1 MSRKGQV
8 AIESDLIDVKQV
20 LDAYYQL
27 QPNVDDPSQKVVFGT
42 SGHRGASLNSAF
54 NEAHIITITA
64 AIIEYRNRSGITGA
78 LFLGFDTHLL
88 SLPAFMTTL
97 EVLGAAGVDVCID
110 SHVTLGTINRALD
123 GNQSTNLPIWT
134 PTPAISHA
142 VLRANSDTSGNLR
155 ADAFAASIEEPSRAG
170 GLADGI
176 VITPSHNPPSDGG
189 YKYNPAHGGPAD
201 TNATAWIASRANEL
215 LSGGYKDVPRI
226 PFERALDLDTT
237 HRYDFRTHYVDD
249 LENIIDMEAIRNSG
263 VKIGADP
270 LGGAAT
276 EYWGVIA
283 EKYGLNL
290 TVVNETVDPRWPF
303 MTLDWDEKIRMD
315 CSSPYSMQGLVN
327 RFLEDASRYD
337 IGTGNDADSDR
348 HGIVVPNAHA
358 KSTGAAGV
366 DPNNAYTPG
375 LMNPNHFLAVA
386 IDYLFSGARA
396 NWPSSVAVGKTL
408 VSSSLIDR
416 ISGGIGRKLVEV
428 PVGLKWFV
436 PGLISGEL
444 GFGGEESA
452 GASFLRKN
460 GKVWTTD
467 KDGLLLDLLA
477 SEITASTGKN
487 PAEHHRE
494 LIGKYGESWYER
506 IDAPASLEEKDK
518 LKKLSPQDV
527 SALELAGE
535 KITAKLTKAPGND
548 AGIGGLKVVTDNA
561 WFAARP
567 SGTENV
573 YKIYAESFISPEHLA
588 QVQTQAKEVVAKAI
602 S

>member
-1 MSRKGQV
+1 MSRKGQP
-8 AIESDLIDVKQV
+8 AQESDLINVKQV
-20 LDAYYQL
+20 LDAYYAL
-27 QPNVDDPSQKVVFGT
+27 RPDVEDPAQKVVFGT

-54 NEAHIITITA
+54 NEAHIISITA
-64 AIIEYRNRSGITGA
+64 AVMEYRTKSGITGP

-97 EVLGAAGVDVCID
+97 EVLGAAGVQACID

-123 GNQSTNLPIWT
+123 ANQSTNLPIWT

-142 VLRANSDTSGNLR
+142 ILRANSDTAGNLR
-155 ADAFAASIEEPSRAG
+155 PDAFSASIEEPSRAG
-170 GLADGI
+170 NLADGV
-176 VITPSHNPPSDGG
+176 VITPSHNPPTDGG

-201 TNATAWIASRANEL
+201 TAWIAARANEL
-215 LSGGYKDVPRI
+215 LSGGYKDVPRV
-226 PFERALDLDTT
+226 PFERALELDTT
-237 HRYDFRTHYVDD
+237 HTYDFRTHYVND
-249 LENIIDMEAIRNSG
+249 LENIIDMAAIKNAG
-263 VKIGADP
+263 VRIGADP

-283 EKYGLNL
+283 EKYGLQMD
-290 TVVNETVDPRWPF
+290 VVNESVDPRWPF

-327 RFLEDASRYD
+327 RFLENPGKYD

-348 HGIVVPNAHA
+348 HGIVVPDAHSA
-358 KSTGAAGV
+358 ATGAAGF
-366 DPNNAYTPG
+366 DPDGKYVPG

-386 IDYLFSGARA
+386 INYLFSGARPD
-396 NWPSSVAVGKTL
+396 WPSSVAVGKTL

-416 ISGGIGRKLVEV
+416 LTSGIGRKLVEV

-452 GASFLRKN
+452 GASFLRQN
-460 GKVWTTD
+460 GRVWTTD

-477 SEITASTGKN
+477 AEITAKTGKN
-487 PAEHHRE
+487 PAQQHRK
-494 LIGKYGESWYER
+494 LIAKYGESWYAR

-518 LKKLSPQDV
+518 LKGLSPENV
-527 SALELAGE
+527 SASDLAGE
-535 KITAKLTKAPGND
+535 KITAKLTKAPGNG
-548 AGIGGLKVVTDNA
+548 AGIGGLKVTTENA

-573 YKIYAESFISPEHLA
+573 YKIYAESFISPEHLG
-588 QVQTQAKEVVAKAI
+588 QVQDEAKSVVAKAI
-602 S
+602 A